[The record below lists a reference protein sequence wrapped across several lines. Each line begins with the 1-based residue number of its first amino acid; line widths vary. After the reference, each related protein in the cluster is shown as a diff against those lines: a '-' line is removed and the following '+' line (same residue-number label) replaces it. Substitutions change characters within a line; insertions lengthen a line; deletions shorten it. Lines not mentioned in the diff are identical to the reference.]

1 MPIIRLTTTIHCD
14 IEVAFD
20 LSRSIDLHMMSTK
33 STNEVAVA
41 GVTSGLISLNES
53 VTWEATHL
61 GIRQQLTAKI
71 TIFERPFHFR
81 DEMVK
86 GAFDYFKHDHF
97 FESQSHTTIMTDVF
111 EFASP
116 FGVVGKIF
124 DWLFLKR
131 YMTKFLSERNKMI
144 KEIAESQES
153 NKFLQIDKN
162 SIHGKQ

>member
-1 MPIIRLTTTIHCD
+1 MSIIRLTTTIHCN

-20 LSRSIDLHMMSTK
+20 LSRSIDLHIMSTK

-97 FESQSHTTIMTDVF
+97 FEAQSHTTIMTDVF
-111 EFASP
+111 EFTSP
-116 FGVVGKIF
+116 FGVVGKLFDRIF
-124 DWLFLKR
+124 LTR
-131 YMTKFLSERNKMI
+131 YMTKFLVERNNTI
-144 KEIAESQES
+144 KQIAESPDS
-153 NKFLQIDKN
+153 YKFLHFDKN
-162 SIHGKQ
+162 GVHGKQ